1 MSKKVSDAETNKDTK
16 RKGSVSKHKYEVHY
30 HEWQRE
36 ELDNLLETISNA
48 PTDLGHKAKWRW
60 IAKAMTT
67 ERVFTYHDCH
77 HAFNDQI
84 TGRVEKERKGKNGEN
99 TGGKKGS

>member
-36 ELDNLLETISNA
+36 ELDNLLETISNVAKPA
-48 PTDLGHKAKWRW
+48 PVTSDPEPPLELPRGDH
-60 IAKAMTT
+60 
-67 ERVFTYHDCH
+67 
-77 HAFNDQI
+77 
-84 TGRVEKERKGKNGEN
+84 
-99 TGGKKGS
+99 